1 MFNHNIHYYC
11 TIDCI
16 SKINKTLSDNV
27 AHLQK
32 INLKLVLCPGDFP
45 GSEKEDKKNIRFYYS
60 VFFRVF
66 FSCVY
71 FFLEIYSSEYS
82 PKAKIFFTQASHHD
96 FVWSSFDPMFNKRRG
111 KIKGKSKACSLKG
124 QRTQWRGL
132 ELTWVT
138 TYEVCLCQSPN
149 HEEEPQTCAPAHPVP
164 AGSQLG

>member
-32 INLKLVLCPGDFP
+32 INLKLVLCPGDFL
-45 GSEKEDKKNIRFYYS
+45 GSEKEDKKNIQYYYS

-82 PKAKIFFTQASHHD
+82 PKAKIF
-96 FVWSSFDPMFNKRRG
+96 
-111 KIKGKSKACSLKG
+111 SLKLLIM
-124 QRTQWRGL
+124 TLFGL
-132 ELTWVT
+132 RLILCLTRD
-138 TYEVCLCQSPN
+138 
-149 HEEEPQTCAPAHPVP
+149 EER
-164 AGSQLG
+164 